1 MTKKAIRFTAPWCGP
16 CKAYAPMFENVSKE
30 ITDWEFETV
39 DIDKNP
45 ELATQ
50 YSIRSIPTTV
60 FLMDEHTVAKV
71 TGVLQPKA
79 LKEKLEELAIAK

>member
-30 ITDWEFETV
+30 VKDWEFETV

-60 FLMDEHTVAKV
+60 FLVGDHTVAKV
-71 TGVLQPKA
+71 TGILQPKK
-79 LKEKLEELAIAK
+79 LIEKLEELAIAK

>member
-1 MTKKAIRFTAPWCGP
+1 MTNKAIRFTAPWCGP
-16 CKAYAPMFENVSKE
+16 CKAYAPMFEIVSKE
-30 ITDWEFETV
+30 VTDWEFETV

-60 FLMDEHTVAKV
+60 FLVGEHTVSKV

>member
-16 CKAYAPMFENVSKE
+16 CKAYAPMFETVSKE

-39 DIDKNP
+39 DIDQNP
-45 ELATQ
+45 EISTE

-60 FLMDEHTVAKV
+60 FLIGDHVIAKIS
-71 TGVLQPKA
+71 GVLQPKQ
-79 LKEKLEELAIAK
+79 LKEKLEELATTK

>member
-16 CKAYAPMFENVSKE
+16 CTAYAPMFENVSKE
-30 ITDWEFETV
+30 VTDWEFETI

-45 ELATQ
+45 ELATE

-60 FLMDEHTVAKV
+60 FLVDEHTVAKF
-71 TGVLQPKA
+71 TGVLQPKS
-79 LKEKLEELAIAK
+79 LMEKLEEFSIGK